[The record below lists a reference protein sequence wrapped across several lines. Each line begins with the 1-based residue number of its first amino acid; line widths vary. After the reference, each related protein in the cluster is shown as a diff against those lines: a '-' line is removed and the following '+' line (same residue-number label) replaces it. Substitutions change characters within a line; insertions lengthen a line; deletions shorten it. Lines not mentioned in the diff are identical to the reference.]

1 MWNFPRN
8 SPLILATALRLLS
21 YFAPTA
27 PPLNQVN
34 TRIPPRGEAGCGRL
48 RTERHFFLEVPSVNT
63 LCKAARAERKGMQ
76 RTPTLCA
83 RSSFVRHNSESV
95 RSCFD
100 AHLLE
105 ASTYDLEL
113 KTALRAVA
121 VVRSSGN
128 TQPAEFVLV
137 ILSVQHVP
145 FFAAF

>member
-34 TRIPPRGEAGCGRL
+34 TRIPPQGEAGCGRL
-48 RTERHFFLEVPSVNT
+48 TMLPHSRSLALETNT
-63 LCKAARAERKGMQ
+63 L
-76 RTPTLCA
+76 RTK
-83 RSSFVRHNSESV
+83 
-95 RSCFD
+95 
-100 AHLLE
+100 LE
-105 ASTYDLEL
+105 FMHSLFRYSLFWKASTYELEL

-128 TQPAEFVLV
+128 TQPAAFVLV

-145 FFAAF
+145 FFAAFLDLFLLRGDAFADFQLDLF